1 MAESTPAKATKE
13 APAPQPKGLEKFD
26 PVKERCIRMFG
37 GEDRFLQEA
46 SFLLRAVNDTP
57 ALQECTPNSITSVL
71 VNIASTGLSLNPVQK
86 LCYIIPRNTKVKT
99 PGGADRWE
107 KRAMVEP
114 SYMGL
119 MKLATDSGAVRHF
132 EAQVVYKGDEFDFDL
147 VDKKPRT
154 HKPYWS
160 IGHERGKLIG
170 AYGFAILADGS
181 IIPEH
186 MGADEL
192 LKIRSKSDNA
202 GGSIFQDWE
211 GEMAR
216 KSLVKRLQKYV
227 PRTEKSEA
235 FLQAV
240 DLDNAGFDTLP
251 APRPAGSPAELLP
264 AEQDC
269 EAIKAEVRDLIKTY
283 KGPDKAAIKKECAD
297 FALTGVNDAG
307 FWAGILKRLK
317 AHQPA

>member
-1 MAESTPAKATKE
+1 MAEKNTAQATEKPAAPKASE
-13 APAPQPKGLEKFD
+13 VKGIEKFD
-26 PVKERCIRMFG
+26 PVRERCIKMFG
-37 GEDRFLQEA
+37 TEDRFLQEA

-57 ALQECTPNSITSVL
+57 ALQECSPHSITAVL

-86 LCYIIPRNTKVKT
+86 LCYIIPRNTKIKT

-154 HKPYWS
+154 HKPYWTL
-160 IGHERGKLIG
+160 GHERGKLIG
-170 AYGFAILADGS
+170 VYGFAILADGAV
-181 IIPEH
+181 IPEH

-192 LKIRSKSDNA
+192 QKIRSKSDNA
-202 GGSIFQDWE
+202 AGAIFQDWE

-227 PRTEKSEA
+227 PRTPKSEG
-235 FLQAV
+235 FLQAI
-240 DLDNAGFDTLP
+240 DLDNAGFEL
-251 APRPAGSPAELLP
+251 APTKVGAAELAPAEV
-264 AEQDC
+264 DC
-269 EAIKAEVRDLIKTY
+269 EAIKAEVRDLLKTY
-283 KGPDKAAIKKECAD
+283 KGADRAAIKKECAD
-297 FALTGVNDAG
+297 FALTQKVDAG

-317 AHQPA
+317 TPVEP

>member
-1 MAESTPAKATKE
+1 MSTETPAKKAPS
-13 APAPQPKGLEKFD
+13 APAEAKGIERFE
-26 PVKERCIRMFG
+26 PIKERCVKMFG
-37 GEDRFLQEA
+37 SEERFLQEA

-57 ALQECTPNSITSVL
+57 ALQECSPNSIAAVL

-99 PGGADRWE
+99 KDGDKWE
-107 KRAMVEP
+107 KRAMVDP

-154 HKPYWS
+154 HKPYWTM
-160 IGHERGKLIG
+160 GRQRGPMVG
-170 AYGFAILADGS
+170 VYGYALLADGTV
-181 IIPEH
+181 IPEH
-186 MGADEL
+186 MGADEVE
-192 LKIRSKSDNA
+192 KIRSKSDNA
-202 GGSIFQDWE
+202 KGAIFQDWE

-227 PRTEKSEA
+227 PRTERSEA

-240 DLDNAGFDTLP
+240 DLDNEGFDLS
-251 APRPAGSPAELLP
+251 AGPRQPNAPAELAP

-269 EAIKAEVRDLIKTY
+269 EALRAEVRDLIKTY
-283 KGPDKAAIKKECAD
+283 TGADKAAIKKECAD
-297 FALTGVNDAG
+297 FALTGKVDPM
-307 FWAGILKRLK
+307 FWMSIIHRLEAK
-317 AHQPA
+317 PAE

>member
-1 MAESTPAKATKE
+1 MAETTPAKKAPS
-13 APAPQPKGLEKFD
+13 APAEAKGIERFE
-26 PVKERCIRMFG
+26 PIKERCVKMFG
-37 GEDRFLQEA
+37 TEERFLQEA

-57 ALQECTPNSITSVL
+57 ALQECSPNSIAAVL

-86 LCYIIPRNTKVKT
+86 LCYIIPRNTKIKT
-99 PGGADRWE
+99 PGGQDRWE

-132 EAQVVYKGDEFDFDL
+132 EAQVVYKGDEFDYDI

-154 HKPYWS
+154 HKPYWTM
-160 IGHERGKLIG
+160 GRQRGPLIG
-170 AYGFAILADGS
+170 VYGFATLADGS
-181 IIPEH
+181 VIPEH
-186 MGADEL
+186 MGADEVQ
-192 LKIRSKSDNA
+192 KIRSKSDNA
-202 GGSIFQDWE
+202 AGAIFQDWE

-240 DLDNAGFDTLP
+240 DLDNAGFDL
-251 APRPAGSPAELLP
+251 APGPRQPNAPAELAP

-269 EAIKAEVRDLIKTY
+269 EAIKAEVRDLLKTY
-283 KGPDKAAIKKECAD
+283 KGDDKQAIKKECAE
-297 FALTGVNDAG
+297 FALTGNVDAG
-307 FWAGILKRLK
+307 FWSGILKRL
-317 AHQPA
+317 QTPAEA